1 MAIRV
6 SVLGVGAIGSVVA
19 AALATTDAELHLHVR
34 GERGA
39 AQMLQGLRV
48 SGHRTHEPASNR
60 FLFSC
65 EELPVDDGLLHG
77 SSLVIL
83 ACKSGDVAHLAQA
96 ARTFLEPEGL
106 VLALCN
112 GLGHVETLTRIHGPG
127 SVLAASTTH
136 GAYVEG
142 EGVVWAGFGGIG
154 LAAPPLGPEPNQV
167 ERVRSLLEA
176 AELNPWLHDDAAALI
191 WEKVVLNLAINPI
204 AALAGLAN
212 GELLESGLFN
222 ACMMVY
228 REAAQVA
235 AMERVPLSP
244 EPVFEAQLREVLER
258 TAGNTCS
265 MLQDLKMGKATEID
279 ALNQAVV
286 SLAEGHGIPVPINQ
300 MLASLIQ
307 ACHP

>member
-1 MAIRV
+1 MRV

-48 SGHRTHEPASNR
+48 SGHRTHEPAPHR

-65 EELPVDDGLLHG
+65 EELPLDDELLHG
-77 SSLVIL
+77 SALVIL
-83 ACKSGDVAHLAQA
+83 ACKSGDVPHLAQA
-96 ARTFLEPEGL
+96 ATSFLKPDGL
-106 VLALCN
+106 VVALCN

-127 SVLAASTTH
+127 AVLAASTTH
-136 GAYVEG
+136 GAYAEG

-154 LAAPPLGPEPNQV
+154 LATPPLGPEPHRV
-167 ERVRSLLEA
+167 ERIRSLFEA
-176 AELNPWLHDDAAALI
+176 AGLNPWLHDDASALI

-204 AALAGLAN
+204 AALAGLTN
-212 GELLESGLFN
+212 GELLDSGLFN

-235 AMERVPLSP
+235 TMERVPLP
-244 EPVFEAQLREVLER
+244 AEPVFEAQLRKVLEQ
-258 TAGNTCS
+258 TADNTCS
-265 MLQDLKMGKATEID
+265 MLQDLKKGRATEIS

-286 SLAEGHGIPVPINQ
+286 SLAEGHGLPVPINQ

>member
-1 MAIRV
+1 MDIRV

-19 AALATTDAELHLHVR
+19 AALATTDVELHLHVR

-39 AQMLQGLRV
+39 AQMLQGVAV
-48 SGHRTHEPASNR
+48 SGHRTLSPSAAR

-65 EELPVDDGLLHG
+65 EELPVDDGLLQG
-77 SSLVIL
+77 SDLVIL
-83 ACKSGDVAHLAQA
+83 ACKSSDVPHLAQTA
-96 ARTFLEPEGL
+96 TSFLKTGGV

-112 GLGHVETLTRIHGPG
+112 GLGHVEALTRIHGP
-127 SVLAASTTH
+127 SAVIAASTTH
-136 GAYVEG
+136 GAYAEG
-142 EGVVWAGFGGIG
+142 EGVVWAGFGGVG
-154 LAAPPLGPEPNQV
+154 FAAPPLGPDAKRLEAV
-167 ERVRSLLEA
+167 VSLFEA
-176 AELNPWLHDDAAALI
+176 AELNPWIHEDAATLI

-204 AALAGLAN
+204 AALAGLTN

-235 AMERVPLSP
+235 AMERVSLAD
-244 EPVFEAQLREVLER
+244 EPAFERRLRTVLEQ
-258 TAGNTCS
+258 TADNTCS
-265 MLQDLKMGKATEID
+265 MLQDLKKGRKTEIS

-286 SLAEGHGIPVPINQ
+286 ALAEGHGLSVPINQ
-300 MLASLIQ
+300 TLASLIQ

>member
-1 MAIRV
+1 MGIRV

-19 AALATTDAELHLHVR
+19 AALATTDVELHLHVR

-39 AQMLQGLRV
+39 VQMVQGLCV
-48 SGHRTHEPASNR
+48 SGHQAFKPTADR

-65 EELPVDDGLLHG
+65 EELPIDGGLVQR
-77 SSLVIL
+77 SDLVIL
-83 ACKSGDVAHLAQA
+83 ACKSSAVPQLAQTA
-96 ARTFLEPEGL
+96 AQFLKTGG
-106 VLALCN
+106 VVMALCN
-112 GLGHVETLTRIHGPG
+112 GLGHVEALTRVHGPG
-127 SVLAASTTH
+127 AVLAASTTH
-136 GAYVEG
+136 GAYASAES
-142 EGVVWAGFGGIG
+142 VVWAGFGGIG
-154 LAAPPLGPEPNQV
+154 LAAPPLGPDAARV
-167 ERVRSLLEA
+167 EQALALLETA
-176 AELNPWLHDDAAALI
+176 GLNPYLHEDAAGLI

-204 AALAGLAN
+204 AALAGLTN

-235 AMERVPLSP
+235 AMERVSLPE
-244 EPVFEAQLREVLER
+244 EPVFEARLREVLEQ
-258 TAGNTCS
+258 TSDNTCS
-265 MLQDLKMGKATEID
+265 MLQYLKMGRATEIS

-286 SLAEGHGIPVPINQ
+286 SLAEEHGLSVPINQ

>member
-1 MAIRV
+1 MDIRV

-19 AALATTDAELHLHVR
+19 AALATTEVELHLHVR

-39 AQMLQGLRV
+39 AQMLQGIAV
-48 SGHRTHEPASNR
+48 SGHRTLSPSAAR

-65 EELPVDDGLLHG
+65 EELPVDDGLNQG
-77 SSLVIL
+77 SDLVIL
-83 ACKSGDVAHLAQA
+83 TCKSNDVAHLAQTA
-96 ARTFLEPEGL
+96 TSFLKPGGL

-112 GLGHVETLTRIHGPG
+112 GLGHVEALTRIHGP
-127 SVLAASTTH
+127 SAVLAASTTH
-136 GAYVEG
+136 GAYAES
-142 EGVVWAGFGGIG
+142 ESVVWAGFGGIG
-154 LAAPPLGPEPNQV
+154 LAAPPLGPDA
-167 ERVRSLLEA
+167 ERLEA
-176 AELNPWLHDDAAALI
+176 VVSLFERAELNPWIHEDAATLI

-204 AALAGLAN
+204 AALAGLNN
-212 GELLESGLFN
+212 GELLEGGLFN

-235 AMERVPLSP
+235 AMERISLPD
-244 EPVFEAQLREVLER
+244 EPTFEGRLRHVLEQ
-258 TAGNTCS
+258 TADNTCS
-265 MLQDLKMGKATEID
+265 MLQDLKKGRKTEIS

-286 SLAEGHGIPVPINQ
+286 ALAEGHGLSVPINQ